1 MSMKTIL
8 IVEDDE
14 SLISIFRMALEL
26 DGYQVIEAENGKV
39 ALDILLRMDADALPD
54 CILLD
59 IMMPVL
65 DGHFFLKLIS
75 KKFKNRFSHIPV
87 IVCSAQGKHE
97 MTPQVAAKI
106 IKPVSLT
113 NLCEEVGNVLG
124 SPSLSWHSNPDQ
136 VLQLVQ

>member
-39 ALDILLRMDADALPD
+39 ALDLLLRMDAAALPD

-65 DGHFFLKLIS
+65 DGHFFLRLIS
-75 KKFKNRFSHIPV
+75 KKFNKRLSHIPV
-87 IVCSAQGKHE
+87 IVCSAHGKHE
-97 MTPQVAAKI
+97 MTSQVAAKI

-113 NLCEEVGNVLG
+113 TLCEKVASVLG
-124 SPSLSWHSNPDQ
+124 TPSLSWRTPQDQ
-136 VLQLVQ
+136 VLQLV